1 MCYLFLYPDEGHFK
15 DYKFEVLNPGKNNK
29 YKTNVSNV
37 KKKDLQRMIY
47 TEIHI
52 FDLALSSRRR
62 Y

>member
-37 KKKDLQRMIY
+37 KKKIY
-47 TEIHI
+47 SE
-52 FDLALSSRRR
+52 
-62 Y
+62 